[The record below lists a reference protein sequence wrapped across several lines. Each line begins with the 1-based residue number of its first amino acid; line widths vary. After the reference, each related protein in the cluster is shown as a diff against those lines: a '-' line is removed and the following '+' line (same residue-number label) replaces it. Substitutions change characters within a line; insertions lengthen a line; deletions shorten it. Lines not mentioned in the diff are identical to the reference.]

1 MNLLLS
7 RAEGR
12 RVATRRRRAA
22 ASRLR
27 PGLEGLEDRTVM
39 STAAPGVLHS
49 GHLTLPLPPAVVA
62 PAVTQVHA
70 TPQVHAA
77 AVAVHK
83 AVKAKPAATTP
94 APTQVLQLNLP
105 PIDLNLL
112 GLEVKTSRIVVT
124 VSAQSGSGE
133 LLGNLLTDVSNL
145 LNLKSVNGALNNV
158 LGNVVGLLNK
168 STLAVTGVNTGGSL
182 GSTVSK
188 ATVPVLNLY
197 VAPVHLNLLGALVDT
212 SAIQVTITA
221 HTGPGLI
228 LGDVVGDLAHLFDPP
243 LPSKLSLDY
252 IDGKLGTLLTELNQQ
267 IPGFGTA
274 AVKAAATTAASN
286 TRNIL
291 ALTVPP
297 IDLNLLGLI
306 LKTSQIQ
313 VNADAIS
320 GSGNLLGNVLTD
332 LLNTVGATPQNIG
345 TLNGDVNAILAK
357 LIGVLNAATL
367 TLPANATS
375 TLSQALQTLAL
386 PNLVS
391 SSTTATA
398 PILNL
403 IIASPSGSTAAPVNV
418 NLLGL
423 KITTSNIQ
431 AQLLAQTGQGKI
443 LGNLLFNVSHLL
455 DPGGSTS
462 LLSLL
467 NVLGL

>member
-1 MNLLLS
+1 MSLQLS
-7 RAEGR
+7 RVKGR
-12 RVATRRRRAA
+12 PAAGRRRAPS
-22 ASRLR
+22 SRIR
-27 PGLEGLEDRTVM
+27 PGIEGLEDRTVM
-39 STAAPGVLHS
+39 STAAPALHRS

-62 PAVTQVHA
+62 PAPAPTA
-70 TPQVHAA
+70 DTQVHAA
-77 AVAVHK
+77 AVAVRK
-83 AVKAKPAATTP
+83 AAVVKPAATATTP
-94 APTQVLQLNLP
+94 AATQILTVNLP

-112 GLEVKTSRIVVT
+112 GLEVKTSRIVVK
-124 VSAQSGSGE
+124 VSAQAGSGE
-133 LLGNLLTDVSNL
+133 LLGNLLSDVSNL
-145 LNLKSVNGALNNV
+145 LNLKSVNNALNTV
-158 LGNVVGLLNK
+158 LGNVVTLLNK
-168 STLAVTGVNTGGSL
+168 STLGVTGVNAAGSL

-197 VAPVHLNLLGALVDT
+197 VAPVHLNLLGAVVDT

-243 LPSKLSLDY
+243 LPKTLSLDY
-252 IDGKLGTLLTELNQQ
+252 IDVKLGQLLTQLNQQ

-274 AVKAAATTAASN
+274 AIKKAATTTTPTN
-286 TRNIL
+286 DRNIL

-320 GSGNLLGNVLTD
+320 GPGNLLGNVLTD
-332 LLNTVGATPQNIG
+332 LLNTVGATPANIG
-345 TLNGDVNAILAK
+345 TLNSDVNAILSK

-375 TLSQALQTLAL
+375 TLSQTLQTLAL
-386 PNLVS
+386 PNLVN
-391 SSTTATA
+391 SSTSATA

-403 IIASPSGSTAAPVNV
+403 IIASPNGTSPPVNV

-431 AQLLAQTGQGKI
+431 AQLLAQTGQGKL
-443 LGNLLFNVSHLL
+443 LGNLLYNVSHLL